1 MLILYS
7 SALEAVIVVQLLS
20 HIQFFATP
28 WTATYQA
35 PLSFAIS
42 RSVLKLM
49 STEPVM
55 SSKHIVLCHQ
65 LLLLPSMFPSFRVFS
80 NESALHIRWPK
91 YKSFSI
97 SPSNEYSGL
106 ISFRIDW
113 FDLLAIQGTRRS
125 LLQHQGSKASI
136 LWCSVFFTVQ
146 FTFTLDVITG
156 KTIVLAIWTFV
167 GKVMFFLFN
176 ILSSFVIVFLPRSKY
191 LLISW
196 LQSLLSAVILKPKK
210 IKCHCFHYFPF
221 YVA

>member
-28 WTATYQA
+28 WTTTYQA

-42 RSVLKLM
+42 QSVLKLM

-113 FDLLAIQGTRRS
+113 FDLLQSKGLLRSSPAPQFKSINPLALS
-125 LLQHQGSKASI
+125 LLYSSTLTSI
-136 LWCSVFFTVQ
+136 HDYWKNHSFDYMHLCWQS
-146 FTFTLDVITG
+146 DV
-156 KTIVLAIWTFV
+156 
-167 GKVMFFLFN
+167 
-176 ILSSFVIVFLPRSKY
+176 
-191 LLISW
+191 
-196 LQSLLSAVILKPKK
+196 SA
-210 IKCHCFHYFPF
+210 F
-221 YVA
+221 